1 MDYLYKDFPLLRS
14 KTISTAYRLIKL
26 LSLWDSFEERLRL
39 NSGISYT
46 QHQLLYR
53 VYEVR
58 ILDFIIFQDDSQP
71 LVLSF
76 LFYNSTVPT
85 RAYFF
90 NLSCFVLTPFEER
103 P

>member
-1 MDYLYKDFPLLRS
+1 MYKDFPLLRS
-14 KTISTAYRLIKL
+14 KTISTAYPPIKL
-26 LSLWDSFEERLRL
+26 LSLWDYSEERLRP

-58 ILDFIIFQDDSQP
+58 IFDFIIFQDDSQP
-71 LVLSF
+71 LVLPF

-90 NLSCFVLTPFEER
+90 DLSCFVLTPFEA
-103 P
+103 

>member
-1 MDYLYKDFPLLRS
+1 MNFSRLKPISGVYLTLKPV
-14 KTISTAYRLIKL
+14 
-26 LSLWDSFEERLRL
+26 
-39 NSGISYT
+39 SYT

-58 ILDFIIFQDDSQP
+58 IFDFIIFQDDSQP
-71 LVLSF
+71 LVLPF

-90 NLSCFVLTPFEER
+90 DLSCFVLTPFEA
-103 P
+103 